1 MTLRIAASSVL
12 ALVMVAPAVAQTYVI
27 RNAKIV
33 TVSGPTIPNGQILIQ
48 DGRIAA
54 VGPNISI
61 PRNAKV
67 IDAKGLTAYPGLID
81 PFSEL
86 GLAEIDSIAAT
97 QDINELGD
105 LNPHL
110 KVSSAIDPNSEH
122 IAVSRANGITT
133 AVSAPRGGL
142 FGGQAAVIN
151 LNGWVTG
158 EMLVKDSVALV
169 INYPREIPLQAN
181 ATARLRQDAEDQRK
195 RRIELLRKTLRDAQA
210 FAKLIDAK
218 VETDANPVL
227 RALIPAIKAEMPVMI
242 TALTAQEIREA
253 LDFADEFKLK
263 PILVGANEAWKVADL
278 IKNKNASVILG
289 GVLDLPAK
297 DADPYDANYATAA
310 VLAKAGV
317 KFAFTTGDS
326 AHVRDLPFIAGMA
339 GAFGLSKED
348 ALKGVTLYPAE
359 ILNLQTQLGSISEGK
374 LANIILAD
382 GDPLETLTKMKYV
395 FIAGKPIELKNRQT
409 ELYEKYSKRP

>member
-1 MTLRIAASSVL
+1 
-12 ALVMVAPAVAQTYVI
+12 
-27 RNAKIV
+27 
-33 TVSGPTIPNGQILIQ
+33 
-48 DGRIAA
+48 
-54 VGPNISI
+54 
-61 PRNAKV
+61 
-67 IDAKGLTAYPGLID
+67 LID